1 MPSNAYP
8 PNAVGEG
15 EAVKG
20 NGVFVSVGVTGVF
33 VNVIV
38 GVGVMEG
45 VSVGVNVVVAVN
57 VGVCEGVRV
66 MVGVNVLGWKGVNE
80 IVGLGVWVCEEVGV
94 MVLVTMRGVALG
106 VSEGVKVTGAVF
118 VTVGVD
124 VTARLSGARERAMKP
139 AQ

>member
-1 MPSNAYP
+1 M
-8 PNAVGEG
+8 
-15 EAVKG
+15 
-20 NGVFVSVGVTGVF
+20 F

-45 VSVGVNVVVAVN
+45 VNVGVNVLVGVN

-66 MVGVNVLGWKGVNE
+66 IVGVNVLGWKGVNE

-94 MVLVTMRGVALG
+94 MVLVTTRGVALG
-106 VSEGVKVTGAVF
+106 VREGVMVMAAVF

-124 VTARLSGARERAMKP
+124 VVARLSGARERAMKP